1 MGTLALA
8 PAILVPEIVRQS
20 DAPAH
25 SQGRGLFFDLTMPRP
40 LSISEKA
47 IERLAPEPR
56 GLCLRGPH
64 PSSAFSRQEG
74 HPPNFPIIPGWGFD
88 GENRPHLK
96 ILIFNRLNQMIPKWG
111 NFYNVPIPT
120 SESVLLSRKTGNRLS
135 YILHERHS
143 PCTPPTSAPSQVNRP
158 ATTLV

>member
-25 SQGRGLFFDLTMPRP
+25 SQGRGLFFHVTMPRP

-47 IERLAPEPR
+47 IERLAPEFR
-56 GLCLRGPH
+56 VLCLRGPH
-64 PSSAFSRQEG
+64 LSSAFSRPEC
-74 HPPNFPIIPGWGFD
+74 HPPNFPTIPEWGFD
-88 GENRPHLK
+88 GESRPHFKPLVPSH
-96 ILIFNRLNQMIPKWG
+96 LRQMIPIWG